1 MEKHNIGLTTPEIS
15 SLWKTYIQQTAT
27 LCVIKHFIQHVQD
40 LEIRPILEEQESF
53 LQSFIERA
61 KIIFNEEHFPIPK
74 GFSNDDLNLSAP
86 ALFTDLYGLS
96 FVYRLNQMN
105 LSDYATIVTKVARQ
119 DVVAYFYDC
128 MESTA
133 KIYKKSLDLMLLM
146 LSKGVYDR
154 PPKISYPSNV
164 EFIKKKDSL
173 FDTLLHDPR
182 PLNAFELG
190 EIFYIIERNYIGVL
204 LLMGFIQVTKD
215 KEIKKFLIDGKNLAQ
230 KQIDIFNKILKEEEH
245 LGNIP
250 VSLEVTDSTISP
262 FSDSLIMF
270 FIATTITTGIYLASY
285 ALSASMRK
293 DLAAHYISIIIDIM
307 KYGEEGLKIMV
318 NRGWMEQPPQAFDR
332 VALLKE

>member
-1 MEKHNIGLTTPEIS
+1 MEEHNIGLTTPEIA

-40 LEIRPILEEQESF
+40 LEIKPILDEQASF

-61 KIIFNEEHFPIPK
+61 KSMFNEEHFPIPK
-74 GFSNDDLNLSAP
+74 GFSDEDLNLSAP

-105 LSDYATIVTKVARQ
+105 LSDYATIATKVARQ
-119 DVVAYFYDC
+119 DVVDYFYDC

-133 KIYKKSLDLMLLM
+133 KIYKKSLNLM

-154 PPKISYPSNV
+154 PPKMSYPSNV

-173 FDTLLHDPR
+173 FDTWLSDPR

-190 EIFYIIERNYIGVL
+190 EIFYIIERNYIGIL

-250 VSLEVTDSTISP
+250 VTLEVTDSTTSP
-262 FSDSLIMF
+262 FSDKLIMF

-285 ALSASMRK
+285 ALSVSMRK
-293 DLAAHYISIIIDIM
+293 DLGAHYISIIIDIM

-318 NRGWMEQPPQAFDR
+318 DRGWMEQPPQAFDR
-332 VALLKE
+332 VAVLKE